1 MTDLEK
7 LQTRICE
14 SIPTSLNPHSIV
26 MSNQKYRITR
36 DFLKRV
42 VHYYNNP
49 PITVEPKSTT
59 QQKKLHT
66 CRVCSNKWIADL
78 EKTTC
83 PKCNEKEIIIRNA

>member
-1 MTDLEK
+1 
-7 LQTRICE
+7 
-14 SIPTSLNPHSIV
+14 

-49 PITVEPKSTT
+49 PIAVEPKSTT

-66 CRVCSNKWIADL
+66 CKVCTHKWVGDL
-78 EKTTC
+78 GKIQC
-83 PKCNEKEIIIRNA
+83 PKCSEKEIIIRNE